1 MALYSAFAG
10 GVASFV
16 LPATLAWANPQGQQ
30 VMRGQATFQSNGN
43 TLTVTNTPGAAIN
56 WQSFSIKANET
67 THFQQANSSSSVLN
81 RVVNNNPSELLGNL
95 TSNGKVVLIN
105 PFGITVGRGA
115 AVDTAG
121 FTASTLNITDADWAN
136 GKLRFQG
143 NSLSGDVKVDGVI
156 RSANGDVMLFAP
168 NVTVG
173 SSALVKADNG
183 NVIIGAGQKV
193 EVTGRGL
200 EGIRF
205 EIQSAD
211 NKAVNLGKIEG
222 NAVGVFAGTLRH
234 SGVIKAQLATT
245 EGGKVVLRAIKD
257 VEVSGPNAVI
267 SADGAA
273 GKAGGQVQ
281 ISSATGDVL
290 IGTGAR
296 ITANGGASVNGAAG
310 GAGGSIGV
318 TAEQGKLVVEQGT
331 ALSANGSP
339 AGSIRLLAATD
350 TRVAGVL
357 TAVSPVRADSSTDIQ
372 PISLATGGKVE
383 VLGKTV
389 SLEAGA
395 QVDVS
400 GDGGGGVILVGGDY
414 QGRNPDVP
422 NAQSTNVAPG
432 VTLTADGRAQGDG
445 GKVIVW
451 ADNDTNFAGTISAQ
465 GGLLGGN
472 GGNAE
477 TSGKHVLFY
486 RGRTNLSAARGSAG
500 TLLLDPDS
508 IVIQSG
514 SQDGSDTDGT
524 ATTLNNG
531 TGLGTVNTGTGAFTI
546 YESEIENTAANI
558 LLVANNK
565 ISTSGS
571 FITAGGAITLLSNF
585 NLTMQVTNAT
595 NTGDGIDLTGSFNG
609 TSLKFVTQGTGTIN
623 LSTTGSSA
631 NGGIVL
637 SSLVTA
643 GGTVTVSSVG
653 TLTNLGGITVNGI
666 GTVSLT
672 SGFASSTAL
681 TAGSITTAGA
691 NLFMTANNGGT
702 VYISP
707 SISTSGGGITAI
719 GAEVLIQ
726 SGVSGNVDAGVGNIS
741 LTATG
746 ATGRVQVDFGK
757 TVTGSTVSFKAN
769 RVWIDATAGAVTGTS
784 QVMLA
789 PYDAPRSIVVGGD
802 DTSATGIFGV
812 TAGEIARITTPVL
825 QIGNAAFNTGN
836 IDVTQAVTLPGSLI
850 LATGGNISQGVLLP
864 ITAAG
869 LRLEGANV
877 FLQSQ
882 NLVTTFA
889 AKATNDLFYRS
900 SGSFTVGTVAGL
912 SGAAVTGGG
921 VTLLTNAGGSTITLA
936 SDVKSAG
943 GDIGFYTDHVRIA
956 GNVLVDSNTTTLGNA
971 GAVYLGADL
980 SADALGRKLTVDAS
994 AVQAGMNGG
1003 NVGVP
1008 TVTSFG
1014 GGYLNLLDIN
1024 TQSGTGGNKGTVT
1037 IAGNVTLAASGTGA
1051 ANQATLSIANALVN
1065 VNSNATINT
1074 NGSGATVASDG
1085 GLINLS
1091 TSTLGGGTNR
1101 NSLTLLAN
1109 AGTGASSA
1117 GSIKLGAAD
1126 VVGAGTRLGSLTASA
1141 LGTGGKIY
1149 LYGNLS
1155 TDALTTSGISGNIA
1169 LDSTSGVALQVSSVA
1184 LDTSLNN
1191 ASPQAGSVT
1200 INSTTGSGISAA
1212 GQGYQLTINTV
1223 PANASGSAVAGNVS
1237 LPGFDNAGGN
1247 YVNKLSVVATT
1258 TAGTNE
1264 GVVTLRGD
1272 VLLDRGAA
1280 LDGAEASLAIAAGYL
1295 ELAKPNGTTTLIDT
1309 LVQATGKGGAV
1320 SIDVSH
1326 INTTSGT
1333 GFKIDT
1339 SSVDNIRKG
1348 GDIQLVGTIS
1358 STGASTGVA
1367 PGSVWLDTGT
1377 SVGQIS
1383 GQIHLYDPI
1392 EVANNGAITIKGE
1405 TLIHGNEKLG
1415 NTSGTLNNNITIAGA
1430 LDSYVVNNALTLA
1443 AGPGGTVD
1451 TTGATVGARGYLGL
1465 GSAAIPSSVN
1475 VSGATL
1481 NLGTI
1486 KAGSVTLTGGTLDL
1500 SEVEAYGGNI
1510 TATGS
1515 SAILRNTLQTSSG
1528 SISVTTTG
1536 SLTVQ
1541 GGVLI
1546 RTNGFSGSNSDGGAA
1561 GNVTLKS
1568 SGGSITLGNNVSVL
1582 STGGTGDV
1590 ATVSGDTAYA
1600 GGAGGDL
1607 KLDANGVLN
1616 LGTGVTISSTGGDGG
1631 WGFFTSATGGKG
1643 GVGGAVSISAGSGA
1657 LSIDAASTIASHGGL
1672 GGDGAQGGNGA
1683 NGVLPGQAGVG
1694 GGNGGDGGKG
1704 GKAGDVTLSARTLTV
1719 SGAVL
1724 SQGGQGG
1731 VGALGG
1737 NGGDGATGTA
1747 SLPGGKGGS
1756 GGSAGLG
1763 GGGGD
1768 GGTVSISNTVAST
1781 LTLSGGRIASS
1792 AGTGGLGNDPGL
1804 AGSGGASGGAGAGA
1818 DGDPGYIGY
1827 KGFSGASGLVSIL
1840 SLDSLSLAGGAM
1852 VQGGSADLRA
1862 VNTLSIANSQIAVD
1876 AGAFI
1881 KSNNAGIYMSGTSD
1895 IASSSGS
1902 LSNAV
1907 QLQAPNGTI
1916 EVTKISAPTIKI
1928 KGASVTLL
1936 ANGSLASAYGG
1947 LISVE
1952 STGGS
1957 LTVQNNVT
1965 ISSVADGDG
1974 RGGDITLVSS
1984 AGLLTIASGVNIL
1997 SLGGDGY
2004 GADWSGDSNGLAGDG
2019 GNIALAGHSGVTLAA
2034 GGLNTNIRSEGGKG
2048 GDGMYAG
2055 THDGPDGGEGGAG
2068 GSISISSDNGNVFF
2082 IGNNVTLVSIGGNGG
2097 RGGDGSIGDAG
2108 LSGGGSGGK
2117 GYNGGAGGRGGDGG
2131 SISLSGRGI
2140 TFKGVIV
2147 SQGGSGGDAGAGGQ
2161 GGTGGTSASGTGGM
2175 GGDGGD
2181 AGAAARGGDGGN
2193 IEMSA
2198 SSGSISLSGI
2208 TQVNTIGGDGGVGAS
2223 GGQAGSG
2230 GYGGD
2235 GNGFD
2240 GTQGA
2245 DSLGDGASGTYG
2257 AISMT
2262 SSGGVS
2268 LVTST
2273 MRGRSVS
2280 ILASGGDVNIG
2291 TGVTIQADDS
2301 VDVTSTTGSI
2311 YMTGSSSIE
2320 LLVYN
2325 DGDLIDLHAANDV
2338 QLTYLNGHTMN
2349 VVGGSIYSDAA
2360 YVGDNLEG
2368 AHGFLGASTLL
2379 SDVGSALHPLQV
2391 NLGYSAGLEVRGKTN
2406 VWIYSPYNLSIGEVQ
2421 VNASSGSGTLSVASD
2436 GYLTVYS
2443 GTTGGMS
2450 TGNVGVHLSGGTGL
2464 EVSTGANVQASGTG
2478 NLDLDAYNTVHVE
2491 GDAMSAS
2498 GDINIT
2504 STFGKAYVYSPGT
2517 VSSASGTINISGHI
2531 VDIEGTVGSGSGRV
2545 NLTSTGY
2552 LGNRG
2557 IAIDGAVSSGWTG
2570 AGPAIVLVTD
2580 ELALA
2585 GSITAGVN
2593 ATVAILSYTP
2603 GSQIDL
2609 ISVTG
2614 TGADPSNLSLY
2625 VEDLA
2630 RINTGILQVGDIN
2643 RTASSIHIIDPTFGL
2658 AANALA
2664 LYANGA
2670 ITQDS
2675 ALSVNALLAQSN
2687 GNVQLADPAN
2697 AITLA
2702 AGTSAGSFSLRS
2714 NSSLTIGTVAGIS
2727 GVVAG
2732 AYSSVTLQASGD
2744 LTLNAIVDAGV
2755 GAGSGNR
2762 VSLLSGG
2769 TLNINAQVNGGLAGD
2784 TGVVIVADD
2793 LNFGGAGLVDAGG
2806 TSISLNP
2813 ATQGRAF
2820 IAGTGLGFTL
2830 TASELAKLQ
2839 NADTLYAGV
2848 STGGYNEFGSITVGT
2863 AWNAGGALVLH
2874 GTGAVSGGGAIG
2886 ATSLDVSGTSV
2897 DLSGNNSLTTG
2908 LVQGIASTGNF
2919 NLKVVTAN
2927 GIKLNDNGIY
2937 GDTGVTLTATT
2948 GSITNGG
2955 TSTSQSIANGSGDIV
2970 LNASTGVG
2978 TSAADGRMRLDSKGQ
2993 VFVNAG
2999 TGDVW
3004 LQFANDQSLGTIAS
3018 SAGQHTIDILSTAG
3032 NLYVQGNSTGDD
3044 AWNIQTVGQ
3053 ISLDP
3058 GSISGATATLASSSG
3073 SVIGPTI
3080 ATAAAMSVTGHLELS
3095 GRGIGQGSQPL
3106 WFAADTVTATQTSP
3120 AVAIQMYS
3128 VNAIS
3133 TSKVQYVPASYSTD
3147 TWLGSAGIISVD
3159 TDLTNLVGTEGIA
3172 NLTSSA
3178 GIRFNKAGGNTVERS
3193 INLTGPAQSSTSVTF
3208 NQSVYSGDW
3217 TVSGGTT
3224 RFNGNT
3230 TALTGV
3236 VNITGGTLEAGADVQ
3251 VETLSNQSG
3260 GTVRL
3265 SGGNLSVNT
3274 SMTSQAGLLDLG
3286 SAGTLSVQAGDLT
3299 NTGTITGSGAITL
3312 VGGGTGGTLINDGT
3326 IAPGGAGAIGTI
3338 SIGYGNLTQG
3348 PTGRILMD
3356 FQGTAG
3362 GTYDHIDVQGLYTS
3376 GGTVSISEGAMPVL
3390 MPGDQ
3395 ASAIYYGSV
3404 NSGTQDAI
3412 ESLASGII
3420 FQGGY
3425 TAGPGGNLMIK
3436 VQSITNSWTKDTNAT
3451 EQWETAANWSRGH
3464 APVAGEDAYVSVA
3477 NNPTITVSLNNNYLK
3492 SLDLHEHLVIGFG
3505 GYIDVS
3511 GGSLAAASGTVVDIT
3526 SGALGG
3532 SGDYHFNSG
3541 STLNWAGGLMGGSGT
3556 AYINAG
3562 AKLNLLTSSGQ
3573 FLMRPLVNTGSID
3586 VNSNLDMSGGSLTN
3600 QNTGSVV
3607 VHGNGQMFN
3616 GTGTLYNAAGGTIG
3630 IASGSSTYAQITA
3643 PLDNGG
3649 EINVTGADLVL
3660 PAGQSSGQINI
3671 DPGRTL
3677 KLAGSFASPGF
3688 IANYGGTLRLEP
3700 FISTLSVGGT
3710 YFEVVPSTLSIG
3722 GNGSVFINTNVSTA
3736 QLFQDGADVYG
3747 TGNINAVLLNAS
3759 NVGSIGGG
3767 GTLTTSGQATSSAA
3781 FFMNR
3786 KWNIQGG
3793 LNLTGGYLNIGTG
3806 ATVTNQVGSLLDV
3819 STSYLGV
3826 LSTIQGAGTL
3836 NNSGQLRNSFKSAT
3850 TTELLYIDVANL
3862 NNYGSISFGA
3872 DGVNPVRNLGIGSTF
3887 NSYSASLTIPSG
3899 KKVSFGG
3906 AAGFDSGSALNGAGT
3921 LAISGGTTNFAG
3933 SYNNTGVLEVGGT
3946 MNFNTGSGVTLP
3958 TLVLTGNL
3966 GGNDAVTV
3974 TTAATLGGNI
3984 MSGTGVFKIASGATA
3999 TMASGL
4005 GVDTRT
4011 LRNEGTLTLTGGTLM
4026 LAGQATLSN
4035 AGVLN
4040 LGGNSDVQDFFD
4052 AFAAT
4057 VSNESGGI
4065 YNFSSSTGIAIEPQF
4080 ANKAGAQL
4088 NVLSGQMVFDAGI
4101 TQSGTVTVA
4110 SGATLATGPGVTLN
4124 NLAGGLIS
4132 GAGTLDVSGGGL
4144 YNYGT
4149 VAPGTAGALGT
4160 LNVKGGYFQQS
4171 GGTLYIRAGSA
4182 TTSDKLNI
4190 TGGATLDGTLTV
4202 GTFGGYTI
4210 GAGDSYTALSS
4221 SIGYSGTFTVINS
4234 PAGVTLQPGYN
4245 GFNVTLTNNGAINNW
4260 IGTDGDWSNPANW
4273 SRGHV
4278 PLTGEAVTINPAG
4291 IHTITLTTAAA
4302 SNLYSLDFS
4311 SVGNDDIFLFNAGG
4325 TLALPTLATLGG
4337 TMSIAGGVLSNANV
4351 GQSINKLVLSSGTLS
4366 NSGSLYVPAMSLSGG
4381 QVSGSGTLYASGGF
4395 SWTNGLFSGVGL
4407 ETSGATTLASGT
4419 HGLSNAAW
4427 INYGTVTHSG
4437 GNFSL
4442 TNATVANNG
4451 VFTDTGTGGSLFSVV
4466 SGTNIFHNNGGT
4478 FNFSEA
4484 GSRDSGLLSA
4494 FNNDGTINVAG
4505 GATANIQTGG
4515 TDIGYWDVAA
4525 GGTLQFAS
4533 GSRFLASGAETVK
4546 GAGKLNV
4553 SGGVVSLPSPLF
4565 GIASTGTVG
4574 MTGGTLDLSSGSAI
4588 SFANAVSLSGGSSLR
4603 ANNGATFAAL
4613 SLATGATLSG
4623 GGNKLVTGTLS
4634 VDNSTLTG
4642 GTLTTQGNSTLS
4654 GTLDTLSSM
4663 SWLNQGSLTVSSGEV
4678 ALAGASLTNA
4688 SSATLRVQGA
4698 AGTGFSS
4705 ASSGSIVNNGAMLWT
4720 LSSGSR
4726 AIASPVSFSNSA
4738 TGTLSLQGGTMDV
4751 ASGGF
4756 TQAGTLDLAGGT
4768 TFKRSGAGFANTGRI
4783 QGTGTVLAGGNLDN
4797 NGGIIML
4804 NGALNLGTATLLN
4817 SGGSIRPGDNAI
4829 GTLTVTGN
4837 VNYAGGT
4844 VNVDLASTSSYDR
4857 IVTSLNN
4864 TTGGSINVTEL
4875 TPFIAGGDSFNII
4888 TFGGA
4893 SGGTGYTV
4901 NQTVTDV
4908 TLGLGGGAG
4917 FTSITASAV
4926 TNRWKDNISGD
4937 WATALNW
4944 SRGHA
4949 PNSLESVVIS
4959 PLGTQTITL
4968 SAGSQA
4974 AKSLTLT
4981 GDDTLLITGGSLGL
4995 ATLSTIGAGTS
5006 LLLQGGSID
5015 GAGAL
5020 NIGGILGW
5028 SGGTFGTGGGTLST
5042 TSQVTLAASGP
5053 LALNRNWT
5061 NTGTIAFNGGDL
5073 QLGGNLVNQSG
5084 GIFNVNFTNGAT
5096 DGFSGNGTLTN
5107 QSGATF
5113 NVTAVATASDVTML
5127 SYFVNNGAVNI
5138 HNSLLD
5144 LHRGATQTGSFSID
5158 AGKALRV
5165 RDTDTHVFGST
5176 SSISGAGYFEI
5187 FNTPTV
5193 TVQGTLGVPDVR
5205 VSGGTLNLSG
5215 AGPYA
5220 LTLLSV
5226 NGGTLAGSANV
5237 STSGAFGWNNGT
5249 IGGSGTLSANGA
5261 VTIDNTVTLSGK
5273 TLRNASTMSIGTGG
5287 TLLLSGGAVL
5297 NNLGT
5302 GTLNVANTAAAGISF
5317 TSGDGSIT
5325 NAGVLNLLDSTIATG
5340 GGNLSNS
5347 GQINASGLVN
5357 LGAGTLSSSGT
5368 LSPGGTGSV
5377 GTLAITGNLDISG
5390 GTVKAELASSA
5401 SYDRI
5406 TVTGNFVKSGTI
5418 AVSENTPFI
5427 GAGDAFNLVTYGGT
5441 GSGSATLSASIPDV
5455 TLAFGVPAGILQVQA
5470 TAVTNRWKDNLSGDW
5485 ATALNWSRGHA
5496 PNALEDVIVNPL
5508 GIQLITV
5515 STGSQAAKTLS
5526 VSGDDTLAVNGG
5538 TLNLSL
5544 ASTIG
5549 SGAGFSVSSGSVIAA
5564 GSLGVAGAFNWS
5576 GGTVGGTGQLVTTG
5590 AAALSGSADKILDNK
5605 AWNVSAGTVN
5615 YTGGS
5620 VYLQGASASLNVGTG
5635 ATFNVLT
5642 SDAIGSDMRGLG
5654 TFNTASGSTLNLNA
5668 PTGSNSLYTR
5678 QVNLSGTT
5686 NLLNGDWD
5694 FDRDTGGTTINL
5706 NGALNMAN
5714 GTRIRGYSTLGGPV
5728 VTLNVNAGA
5737 AINVSSGTATLDVNN
5752 WDLFFNTPMT
5762 LPAALNV
5769 SHSGNTVTAG
5779 SALAVGGAYTLS
5791 GGTLTGAGS
5800 VALNGSFNWGGGT
5813 VTGAGTLSTAATS
5826 TLGNTVSLDGKAWN
5840 NTGSISIGS
5849 GTTLVLKSGAQ
5860 LNNLAAGTLSVAN
5873 TGGQG
5878 IGNGAGGGTV
5888 SNAGLLDLNN
5898 STIAT
5903 GGGSVYN
5910 TGLLKGSG
5918 TLDLAGSG
5926 TFTNTGTVAPGG
5938 TGTIGLIA
5946 ITGHASLAA
5955 GVLQAELDSTSSYD
5969 QLTVSGNLV
5978 QGGTIAVSERAT
5990 PFVGAGDTFNVVGY
6004 GGTLTGSAS
6013 TVTSSIGGVALSLNS
6028 GLGFLQLEAMTV
6040 TNSWKD
6046 NVSGDWSIGTNWT
6059 RGHAPNSQEDAVIA
6073 PAGFQTIT
6081 LSAGAQSPRSLQL
6094 TDNDVL
6100 TISGGT
6106 LSISNASTVVSA
6118 ASLLM
6123 SGGMLAGAGN
6133 LDIAGTFVFSG
6144 GTLGGTGTMS
6154 TSGASTI
6161 ATGVNPRTIA
6171 RDWSNY
6177 GTLTWDSGSVSLN
6190 SHLFNKAGAM
6200 VNINIY
6206 DGNDDLG
6213 GFGTLA
6219 NAGGATVRVS
6229 SSAFDTTILATLVND
6244 GDVFI
6249 DAGKLDLHRGATH
6262 LGTFTIASGAEL
6274 RTRDNETHTF
6284 APGSAI
6290 TGAGTYRQTID
6301 APTVYVQG
6309 DFTPANVVLGT
6320 GTLAFSAGGT
6330 QSVSTLA
6337 VNGGTLS
6344 LGGTLSAGSVSIT
6357 TAGASLVT
6365 VNGSGLLDATQLSI
6379 DASGASSGYLTVGSG
6394 AAITT
6399 VNGVVYGKVGRTSGS
6414 DIVLDGRLSEDNGT
6428 AFTDYLTLNDA
6439 TIGGSGTLGVV
6450 AGSLNM
6456 GGTTKIGAVLE
6467 ESSSGQIDFGANG
6480 AFTVSGAGSRLN
6492 GNVRVLSGAVA
6503 DFTGANLSQSS
6514 TGGLYSSGTVNI
6526 SNGAAFNGIVS
6537 IDGGNFNVSG
6547 PAVTVSGASA
6557 SVFIGETSTLNV
6569 NGGTLSFGG
6578 GSDLWNSGLLHVAA
6592 GASAELSTTGYNTPN
6607 VTQAGTISIDAGGTF
6622 ALLAGGNYS
6631 SVAGATPAV
6640 TGAGKLLVSG
6650 GTLTAGSAVDV
6661 GSLSITSGSVSVTGA
6676 DLKAGGFNQTGG
6688 SVTGN
6693 GNFTVTS
6700 SFNQSAGTL
6709 GTGFNNISI
6718 TQQTGNLAVGSLQ
6731 AVNTVTL
6738 SAAGGSITDTNGA
6751 ATNVTG
6757 SSVKLLALSGIDL
6770 DLNTA
6775 VVDATLTS
6783 AGSLDISN
6791 TGALQIAALS
6801 SQGSASITTA
6811 GTLTQSGAINV
6822 IGATTL
6828 STGGAGVTLTHL
6840 ANDFGGT
6847 VSLVG
6852 AGATSLKDSGTL
6864 AITGGASSLSL
6875 DGGAVQVGTLTV
6887 SGPLT
6892 IVATGQIGQS
6902 GGISVTGLTNLSA
6915 ASIVLPTA
6923 STYGGGIT
6931 FSSTGDVT
6939 LNSGGAMVLGGT
6951 GNTAGGNVSLTALG
6965 PVSQTAALTV
6975 NGTAVVSAAGQP
6987 VNFGTQL
6994 NDFASVSF
7002 TAASVQVR
7010 DINSLAIGG
7019 NVAGN
7024 VAVQAASGAS
7034 GGNFSFG
7041 SVDVTLSGLGAVLFS
7056 GVDVAGAANFATSG
7070 TLGSYSGIS
7079 YSNNSSTGTLGSP
7092 IVATGLVDL
7101 AFKNAGIALP
7111 QIQAA
7116 TLFASGGG
7124 AITQTGPINAGVTH
7138 ISGQSALLNIPS
7150 NHLGALTLNTGNAS
7164 IVDAGALNLSGLASG
7179 TLQVQAGA
7187 ITQSPADALITGSA
7201 TISGAGGIALIGA
7214 NELGALSASSS
7225 GAITLND
7232 VGATLAL
7239 GNVTT
7244 PASLAVQSGGAV
7256 MQMAGTTL
7264 SSASLDMIALSIG
7277 SPSQALEFIAP
7288 VAQLFSAQGDLN
7300 AHSAQAFNLVGL
7312 GAAGK
7317 ASVASDGAL
7326 TVSGTAEATGK
7337 LSLKGAGL
7345 VVKGDVSGSGVTLDG
7360 GTGTL
7365 DIGGGAAA
7373 ASVTGAQS
7381 VALLGHDIT
7390 LLGGTGQGAKGEVV
7404 SEGSVTVNAA
7414 GNFVIRG
7421 GAGSGALAQ
7430 VSAFG
7435 PLSITVGG
7443 VVSVEGGKGTGA
7455 YAKLDPAA
7463 QSALT
7468 VNAQSVSLLGG
7479 SGAGA
7484 YAAIVS
7490 EGDVIVTAPGG
7501 ITMATHPQA
7510 APDADAVVISYFGR
7524 VTLPNCNGCVKL
7536 TTPPLGNGVTDVG
7549 VLGGEG
7555 YVAFLGS
7562 GVVGTNEILQFQ
7574 AVFDV
7579 LVDKPKK
7586 PKEKEDIVIETV
7598 CRTGS

>member
-1 MALYSAFAG
+1 MPGTKSSHTATVKSRAASATILPSYPRLKGTTVRYQRVAPRVLSMALYSAFAG

-16 LPATLAWANPQGQQ
+16 LPATPGWANPQGQQ
-30 VMRGQATFQSNGN
+30 VVRGQATFQSSGN
-43 TLTVTNTPGAAIN
+43 TLTVTNTPGAAVN

-67 THFQQANSSSSVLN
+67 THFQQANSSSTVLN

-173 SSALVKADNG
+173 SNALVKADNG

-211 NKAVNLGKIEG
+211 NKAINLGTIEG

-234 SGVIKAQLATT
+234 SGVIKAQLASM

-257 VEVSGPNAVI
+257 VEVSGPNMVI
-267 SADGAA
+267 TADGAA
-273 GKAGGQVQ
+273 GKAGGQVS

-296 ITANGGASVNGAAG
+296 ITANGGAGVNLASV
-310 GAGGSIGV
+310 GAGGTIAM
-318 TAEQGKLVVEQGT
+318 TAEQGKLVVEQGA

-357 TAVSPVRADSSTDIQ
+357 NAASPVRADSSTDIQ

-389 SLEAGA
+389 SLETGA

-400 GDGGGGVILVGGDY
+400 GDGGGGVILVGGDF
-414 QGRNPDVP
+414 QGSNPDVP

-432 VTLTADGRAQGDG
+432 VTLNADGRAQGNG

-451 ADNDTNFAGTISAQ
+451 ADNDTNFSGTISAK

-472 GGNAE
+472 GGTAE

-508 IVIQSG
+508 ITIQSG
-514 SQDGSDTDGT
+514 SQDGTDLDTF
-524 ATTLNNG
+524 ANTLNNG
-531 TGLGTVNTGTGAFTI
+531 TGAGTVNTGPGAFTI

-609 TSLKFVTQGTGTIN
+609 SSLRFVTQGTGSIN

-631 NGGIVL
+631 NGGITL
-637 SSLVTA
+637 SSLVTS
-643 GGTVTVSSVG
+643 GGTVTVSSAG
-653 TLTNLGGITVNGI
+653 TLTNVGGITVGGI
-666 GTVSLT
+666 GAVSLT

-681 TAGSITTAGA
+681 TAGSITTLGG

-702 VYISP
+702 VLIRP
-707 SISTSGGGITAI
+707 SISTSGGGVTAI
-719 GAEVLIQ
+719 GAEVLVL
-726 SGVSGNVDAGVGNIS
+726 SGASSGNVNTGVGNIS

-746 ATGRVQVDFGK
+746 TTGRVQVDYGMGL
-757 TVTGSTVSFKAN
+757 TGSAVSIKAN
-769 RVWIDATAGAVTGTS
+769 RVWIDTSAASVTGTS
-784 QVMLA
+784 QVILA
-789 PYDAPRSIVVGGD
+789 PYDAPRSIEIGGD
-802 DTSATGIFGV
+802 DTSATGIFGI
-812 TAGEIARITTPVL
+812 TAGEIARITTPIL
-825 QIGNAAFNTGN
+825 QVGNAAFDTGN
-836 IDVTQAVTLPGSLI
+836 ITISQAVTLPGALV
-850 LATGGNISQGVLLP
+850 LATGGDISQGVLLP
-864 ITAAG
+864 ITASG

-882 NLVTTFA
+882 NLVTTLA
-889 AKATNDLFYRS
+889 AKATGDLFYRS

-921 VTLLTNAGGSTITLA
+921 VTLQTNVGGSTITLS

-943 GDIGFYTDHVRIA
+943 GDIGFYTDHLRIA

-971 GAVYLGADL
+971 GAIYLGADL
-980 SADALGRKLTVDAS
+980 SADALGRKLTIDAS
-994 AVQAGMNGG
+994 AVQASMNGG
-1003 NVGVP
+1003 NVDLP
-1008 TVTSFG
+1008 TVTNFG
-1014 GGYLNLLDIN
+1014 GAYLSLLDIN
-1024 TQSGTGGNKGTVT
+1024 AQSGTGGNKGTIT
-1037 IAGNVTLAASGTGA
+1037 IAGNVTLAASGTGS

-1091 TSTLGGGTNR
+1091 TSTLGGGANR
-1101 NSLTLLAN
+1101 RSLTLLAN

-1117 GSIKLGAAD
+1117 GSIKLGTAD
-1126 VVGAGTRLGSLTASA
+1126 VVGAGTRLGSLTANA
-1141 LGTGGKIY
+1141 LGTAGKIY

-1169 LDSTSGVALQVSSVA
+1169 LDSTAGVVLQVSSIA
-1184 LDTSLNN
+1184 MDTSLNN
-1191 ASPQAGSVT
+1191 ASPQAGGVI
-1200 INSTTGSGISAA
+1200 INSTTGAGISAA
-1212 GQGYQLTINTV
+1212 GQGYQLTINTM

-1237 LPGFDNAGGN
+1237 LPGFDNAAGAYIN
-1247 YVNKLSVVATT
+1247 TLSVVATT

-1280 LDGAEASLAIAAGYL
+1280 LDGAEASLVISAGYL

-1309 LVQATGKGGAV
+1309 LVQTTGKGGAV
-1320 SIDVSH
+1320 NIDVAR

-1348 GDIQLVGTIS
+1348 GDIQLAGTIS
-1358 STGASTGVA
+1358 SAGASTGVA

-1383 GQIHLYDPI
+1383 GQIHLYDPM
-1392 EVANNGAITIKGE
+1392 EVANNGAITVKGE
-1405 TLIHGNEKLG
+1405 TLIHGNYRLG
-1415 NTSGTLNNNITIAGA
+1415 NTSGTINNSITIAGSM
-1430 LDSYVVNNALTLA
+1430 DSFSASNPLTLS

-1451 TTGATVGARGYLGL
+1451 TTGATIGRGYLGFP
-1465 GSAAIPSSVN
+1465 SAAIPSTVN
-1475 VSGATL
+1475 ITGAAL
-1481 NLGTI
+1481 NLGVI
-1486 KAGSVTLTGGTLDL
+1486 KGGSVTLTGGTLDL
-1500 SEVEAYGGNI
+1500 DEIEAYGGSI
-1510 TATGS
+1510 MATGS
-1515 SAILRNTLQTSSG
+1515 SALLRNTLQTSG
-1528 SISVTTTG
+1528 GGISVTTTG

-1541 GGVLI
+1541 NGVLI
-1546 RTNGFSGSNSDGGAA
+1546 RSNGASGSNSDGGAA
-1561 GNVTLKS
+1561 GNITLKS

-1582 STGGTGDV
+1582 STGGAGDG
-1590 ATVSGDTAYA
+1590 TLVSGDTAYA

-1607 KLDANGVLN
+1607 KLDANGALN
-1616 LGTGVTISSTGGDGG
+1616 LGTGITFSSTGGYGG
-1631 WGFFTSATGGKG
+1631 WGLSTTGTGARGGTG
-1643 GVGGAVSISAGSGA
+1643 GVGGSVSISAGVGA
-1657 LSIDAASTIASHGGL
+1657 LSIDAASTIASFGGL
-1672 GGDGAQGGNGA
+1672 GGNGATGGVGADGA
-1683 NGVLPGQAGVG
+1683 LPGQAG

-1704 GKAGDVTLSARTLTV
+1704 GMAGDVTLSARTLTV
-1719 SGAVL
+1719 SGALL

-1731 VGALGG
+1731 DGALGG
-1737 NGGDGATGTA
+1737 NGGSGAAGTA

-1756 GGSAGLG
+1756 AGIGGRG
-1763 GGGGD
+1763 GNGGD
-1768 GGTVSISNTVAST
+1768 AGTVSISNTVAST
-1781 LTLSGGRIASS
+1781 LTLSGGTIASF
-1792 AGTGGLGNDPGL
+1792 AGTGGAGNDPGL
-1804 AGSGGASGGAGAGA
+1804 PGNGGASGGAGAGA
-1818 DGDPGYIGY
+1818 DGDAGYQNSQGY
-1827 KGFSGASGLVSIL
+1827 SGSSSLVSIL
-1840 SLDSLSLAGGAM
+1840 SLDSLSLAGGAL
-1852 VQGGSADLRA
+1852 VQGGSADIRS
-1862 VNTLSIANSQIAVD
+1862 VYTLSIADSQITVE
-1876 AGAFI
+1876 AGALI
-1881 KSNNAGIYMSGTSD
+1881 KSNNAGITMSGMST
-1895 IASSSGS
+1895 ITSSSGTPS
-1902 LSNAV
+1902 DSV
-1907 QLQAPNGTI
+1907 DLQAPNGAI
-1916 EVTKISAPTIKI
+1916 EITNISAPRIKVE
-1928 KGASVTLL
+1928 GVSVTLL
-1936 ANGSLASAYGG
+1936 ANGGLSSAYGG
-1947 LISVE
+1947 SISVE

-1965 ISSVADGDG
+1965 VSSVADADG
-1974 RGGDITLVSS
+1974 RGGDITLDSS
-1984 AGLLTIASGVNIL
+1984 NGQLTIGQGVNIY
-1997 SLGGDGY
+1997 SVGGDGF
-2004 GADWSGDSNGLAGDG
+2004 GADFSHDSNGQAGDG
-2019 GNIALAGHSGVTLAA
+2019 GDIVLAGRSGVTLA
-2034 GGLNTNIRSEGGKG
+2034 GGANTNIYSRGGMG
-2048 GDGMYAG
+2048 GDGLYSAP
-2055 THDGPDGGEGGAG
+2055 HDGPDGGDGGAG
-2068 GSISISSDNGNVFF
+2068 GSISISSSNGSMLF
-2082 IGNNVTLVSIGGNGG
+2082 IGNNVTLSSLGGNGG
-2097 RGGDGSIGDAG
+2097 VGSAGGPGAAG
-2108 LSGGGSGGK
+2108 LVG
-2117 GYNGGAGGRGGDGG
+2117 GGAGGKGLNGGNGGLGGDGG
-2131 SISLSGRGI
+2131 TISLSAQALSY
-2140 TFKGVIV
+2140 KGVIIT
-2147 SQGGSGGDAGAGGQ
+2147 QGGSGGDAGAGGQ
-2161 GGTGGTSASGTGGM
+2161 GGAGGASAGTGGA
-2175 GGDGGD
+2175 GGNGGD
-2181 AGAAARGGDGGN
+2181 AGQPGQGGN
-2193 IEMSA
+2193 GGSIEMNA
-2198 SSGSISLSGI
+2198 SIGSITLTNG
-2208 TQVNTIGGDGGVGAS
+2208 QVNSLGGDGGVGAV
-2223 GGQAGSG
+2223 GGVAGLGGTGGVTNGVNGSPGAASYLLNGPDGSG
-2230 GYGGD
+2230 R
-2235 GNGFD
+2235 
-2240 GTQGA
+2240 
-2245 DSLGDGASGTYG
+2245 SV
-2257 AISMT
+2257 SMT
-2262 SSGGVS
+2262 SAGGTG
-2268 LVTST
+2268 LST
-2273 MRGRSVS
+2273 LSMRGGSVS
-2280 ILASGGDVNIG
+2280 ILALSSDVNLGDG
-2291 TGVTIQADDS
+2291 TSIQADDS
-2301 VDVTSTTGSI
+2301 VDVTSATGSI
-2311 YMTGSSSIE
+2311 YMTGSAAIE
-2320 LLVYN
+2320 LLTYN
-2325 DGDLIDLHAANDV
+2325 PGDLIDLHAANDV

-2349 VVGGSIYSDAA
+2349 VVGGSIYSDTLYSGKNLKGAFA
-2360 YVGDNLEG
+2360 Y
-2368 AHGFLGASTLL
+2368 LGASTLYA
-2379 SDVGSALHPLQV
+2379 DVGSMTKPV
-2391 NLGYSAGLEVRGKTN
+2391 VVDLGYHQGLWVEGNRNIWVS
-2406 VWIYSPYNLSIGEVQ
+2406 SPSNFYLGSVQ
-2421 VNASSGSGTLSVASD
+2421 VHASTGSGTISAGTSQYLSV
-2436 GYLTVYS
+2436 YT
-2443 GTTGGMS
+2443 GTTGGV
-2450 TGNVGVHLSGGTGL
+2450 GGANVGVHLSGGNGL
-2464 EVSTGANVQASGTG
+2464 EVLTGATVTASGTG

-2491 GDAMSAS
+2491 GGAMSAS
-2498 GDINIT
+2498 GDINIS
-2504 STFGKAYVYSPGT
+2504 STVGLAYVYSPGSVT
-2517 VSSASGTINISGHI
+2517 SSSGNINITGSK
-2531 VDIEGTVGSGSGRV
+2531 VEIEGSVSTATGAV
-2545 NLTSTGY
+2545 NVTSTGA
-2552 LGNRG
+2552 GG
-2557 IAIDGAVSSGWTG
+2557 IDISGLVHSG
-2570 AGPAIVLVTD
+2570 RASAGPAVVLVTD
-2580 ELALA
+2580 TLDLS
-2585 GSITAGVN
+2585 GSVTTGGGSAS
-2593 ATVAILSYTP
+2593 VAILP
-2603 GSQIDL
+2603 FGLARDID
-2609 ISVTG
+2609 IIRATTAPDSEH
-2614 TGADPSNLSLY
+2614 LSLV

-2630 RINTGILQVGDIN
+2630 NISAAFIQIGDISQTSGN
-2643 RTASSIHIIDPTFGL
+2643 ITFLDPTSGIGP
-2658 AANALA
+2658 ALA
-2664 LYANGA
+2664 LYAGGSISQLGTVNLNGLMA
-2670 ITQDS
+2670 K
-2675 ALSVNALLAQSN
+2675 AA
-2687 GNVQLADPAN
+2687 GNVTLADPAN
-2697 AITLA
+2697 TFGTIAGYGGVGFTLASAGSLTVASVAGVSGIGSGSGNGISLTSAGGMSISGDVIAGGGSDNSAVALNA
-2702 AGTSAGSFSLRS
+2702 AGT
-2714 NSSLTIGTVAGIS
+2714 ID
-2727 GVVAG
+2727 
-2732 AYSSVTLQASGD
+2732 VT
-2744 LTLNAIVDAGV
+2744 NALVQGKV
-2755 GAGSGNR
+2755 TGGLG
-2762 VSLLSGG
+2762 VSL
-2769 TLNINAQVNGGLAGD
+2769 
-2784 TGVVIVADD
+2784 VADD
-2793 LNFGGAGLVDAGG
+2793 LNLNG
-2806 TSISLNP
+2806 TATVSADGSGVAINP
-2813 ATQGRAF
+2813 FTAGRAF
-2820 IAGTGLGFTL
+2820 VAGTGAGFSLTSTELG
-2830 TASELAKLQ
+2830 KIQ
-2839 NADTLYAGV
+2839 NLDTLSVGSGDFGYA
-2848 STGGYNEFGSITVGT
+2848 FGSITVGT
-2863 AWNAGGALVLH
+2863 AWNAGGALVLN
-2874 GTGAVSGGGAIG
+2874 GAGQVSGTGAIG
-2886 ATSLDVSGTSV
+2886 ATSLDVRGSSV
-2897 DLSGNNSLTTG
+2897 DLSGNNSLSSG
-2908 LVQGIASTGNF
+2908 LVQGNASGGIF

-2927 GIKLNDNGIY
+2927 GIVVNDDGIY
-2937 GDTGVTLTATT
+2937 GSGGVTLTATT
-2948 GSITNGG
+2948 GAITNAA
-2955 TSTSQSIANGSGDIV
+2955 TSTTQSIASGNIV
-2970 LNASTGVG
+2970 LNAATGVG
-2978 TSAADGRMRLDSKGQ
+2978 TSAANGRMRLDSNGQ
-2993 VFVNAG
+2993 VSVNAG
-2999 TGDVW
+2999 TGAVW
-3004 LQFANDQSLGTIAS
+3004 LQFANDQYLGTIAS
-3018 SAGQHTIDILSTAG
+3018 AAGQNTIDILSTAG
-3032 NLYVQGNSTGDD
+3032 NFYVQGTNTGDD

-3053 ISLDP
+3053 ITLDP

-3073 SVIGPTI
+3073 AVVGPTL
-3080 ATAAAMSVTGHLELS
+3080 ATAAALSVTGHLELS
-3095 GRGIGQGSQPL
+3095 GRDIGAGSAPL
-3106 WFAADTVTATQTSP
+3106 WFAADNVTATQTST
-3120 AVAIQMYS
+3120 VGNIQMHS

-3133 TSKVQYVPASYSTD
+3133 TSKVQYVTATYSTN
-3147 TWLGSAGIISVD
+3147 TTLESAGIISVD
-3159 TDLTNLVGTEGIA
+3159 TDLTNLVGAEGLA

-3178 GIRFNKAGGNTVERS
+3178 GIRFNKAGGNTVLRAV
-3193 INLTGPAQSSTSVTF
+3193 NLTGPVQSSTSVTF
-3208 NQSVYSGDW
+3208 HESVYSGDW

-3224 RFNGNT
+3224 SFGGFT
-3230 TALTGV
+3230 TALSGV
-3236 VNITGGTLEAGADVQ
+3236 VNITGGTLEAAADVQ
-3251 VETLSNQSG
+3251 VDTLSNQSG
-3260 GTVRL
+3260 GTLRL

-3274 SMTSQAGLLDLG
+3274 SVSSQAGLLDLG
-3286 SAGTLSVQAGDLT
+3286 TSGTLSVIQGNLT
-3299 NTGTITGSGAITL
+3299 NTGTITGSGGITL
-3312 VGGGTGGTLINDGT
+3312 MGGGSGGTLVNDGT
-3326 IAPGGAGAIGTI
+3326 IAPGGDGAIGTI
-3338 SIGYGNLTQG
+3338 SIGFGNLTQD
-3348 PTGRILMD
+3348 PAGRILMD
-3356 FQGTAG
+3356 FQGMTSG
-3362 GTYDHIDVQGLYTS
+3362 SYDHIDVQGLYTS

-3395 ASAIYYGSV
+3395 ASAISYGSV
-3404 NSGTQDAI
+3404 NAASQDAI

-3436 VQSITNSWTKDTNAT
+3436 VQSITNSWTKDSNAT
-3451 EQWETAANWSRGH
+3451 EQWEAAANWSRGH
-3464 APVAGEDAYVSVA
+3464 APLAGEDAYLSVA
-3477 NNPTITVSLNNNYLK
+3477 NNPTITVSLNNNYVR
-3492 SLDLHEHLVIGFG
+3492 SVDLHEHLVIGPG

-3532 SGDYHFNSG
+3532 SGDFQFYSG
-3541 STLNWAGGLMGGSGT
+3541 STLNWSGGLMSGSGT
-3556 AYINAG
+3556 AYVNAG
-3562 AKLNLLTSSGQ
+3562 AKLNLLTGSG
-3573 FLMRPLVNTGSID
+3573 PLLQRAMANTGSID
-3586 VNSNLDMSGGSLTN
+3586 VNASLDLTGGSLTN
-3600 QNTGSVV
+3600 QNTGSLV
-3607 VHGNGQMFN
+3607 VHGNGQMFY
-3616 GTGTLYNAAGGTIG
+3616 GSGTLYNAAGGTIG
-3630 IASGSSTYAQITA
+3630 IAAGLSTYAQITA
-3643 PLDNGG
+3643 PLDNAG

-3660 PAGQSSGQINI
+3660 PAGMSSGQINI
-3671 DPGRTL
+3671 DPSRTL

-3700 FISTLSVGGT
+3700 SISTLSVGGT
-3710 YFEVVPSTLSIG
+3710 YFEVVPSSLSIG
-3722 GNGSVFINTNVSTA
+3722 GNGSVVINTNVSTA
-3736 QLFQDGADVYG
+3736 QLLQDGADVFG

-3759 NVGSIGGG
+3759 NVGSMGGT
-3767 GTLTTSGQATSSAA
+3767 GTLTTSGLASSSAA

-3793 LNLTGGYLNIGTG
+3793 LNLTAGYLNVGTG

-3826 LSTIQGAGTL
+3826 SSTIYGAGTL
-3836 NNSGQLRNSFKSAT
+3836 NNAGQLRNSFKSAMA
-3850 TTELLYIDVANL
+3850 TELLYIDVANL
-3862 NNYGSISFGA
+3862 NNSGSITFGA
-3872 DGVNPVRNLGIGSTF
+3872 DGANPVRNLGIGSTF
-3887 NSYSASLTIPSG
+3887 NSYSASVAIPAG

-3906 AAGFDSGSALNGAGT
+3906 AAAFDSGSVVNGAGT
-3921 LAISGGTTNFAG
+3921 LAISGGTTSFTG

-3946 MNFNTGSGVTLP
+3946 MNFNTGSGVTIP
-3958 TLVLTGNL
+3958 TLVLTGIL

-3984 MSGTGVFKIASGATA
+3984 TTGAGVFKIAGGATA

-4005 GVDTRT
+4005 AVDTRT
-4011 LRNEGTLTLTGGTLM
+4011 LRNDGTLTLTGGTLM
-4026 LAGQATLSN
+4026 LVGQATLSN

-4040 LGGNSDVQDFFD
+4040 HGGNSDVQDFSD
-4052 AFAAT
+4052 TFAGT
-4057 VSNESGGI
+4057 VSNEPGSV
-4065 YNFSSSTGIAIEPQF
+4065 YNFSSTTGIGIEPQF
-4080 ANKAGAQL
+4080 VNKVGAQV
-4088 NVLSGQMVFDAGI
+4088 NVLSGQMVFEAGI
-4101 TQSGTVTVA
+4101 TQSGTVNVA
-4110 SGATLATGPGVTLN
+4110 GGATLATGPGVTLN
-4124 NLAGGLIS
+4124 NLAGGLITGS
-4132 GAGTLDVSGGGL
+4132 GTIDVSGGGL

-4160 LNVKGGYFQQS
+4160 LNLKGGYFQQS
-4171 GGTLYIRAGSA
+4171 GGTLLIRAGSA

-4202 GTFGGYTI
+4202 GTFGGYTVGV
-4210 GAGDSYTALSS
+4210 GASYTALSS

-4245 GFNVTLTNNGAINNW
+4245 GFNVMLSNSGAINNW
-4260 IGTDGDWSNPANW
+4260 TGSDGDWSNSANW
-4273 SRGHV
+4273 SLGHV

-4302 SNLYSLDFS
+4302 SSLYSLDFS
-4311 SVGNDDIFLFNAGG
+4311 SAGNDDIFLFSTGG

-4337 TMSIAGGVLSNANV
+4337 TVSIAGGLLSNANV
-4351 GQSINKLVLSSGTLS
+4351 GQSINKLLLSSGTLS
-4366 NSGSLYVPAMSLSGG
+4366 NSGAIYVPAMSLSGG
-4381 QVSGSGTLYASGGF
+4381 VVSGAGTLYSSGAFNWSNGLISGG
-4395 SWTNGLFSGVGL
+4395 GLQ
-4407 ETSGATTLASGT
+4407 TSGATTLASGT
-4419 HGLSNAAW
+4419 HGLANVVW
-4427 INYGTVTHSG
+4427 INTGTVTHSG

-4442 TNATVANNG
+4442 TSASIANQG
-4451 VFTDTGTGGSLFSVV
+4451 VFTDTAAGGALFSVV

-4478 FNFSEA
+4478 FNFSET

-4505 GATANIQTGG
+4505 GATANIQAGG
-4515 TDIGYWDVAA
+4515 TDIGYWDVAT

-4533 GSRFLASGAETVK
+4533 GSRSLAPGGETVK

-4553 SGGVVSLPSPLF
+4553 SGGVVSLSSPLF
-4565 GIASTGTVG
+4565 NIASTGAVG
-4574 MTGGTLDLSSGSAI
+4574 MTGGTLDLASGGAL
-4588 SFANAVSLSGGSSLR
+4588 SFANAVSLSGGSSLL

-4613 SLATGATLSG
+4613 SLSAGATLGG
-4623 GGNKLVTGTLS
+4623 GGNKLVTGTLA
-4634 VDNSTLTG
+4634 VDNSTLAG

-4663 SWLNQGSLTVSSGEV
+4663 SWLNQGSLAVSSAEV
-4678 ALAGASLTNA
+4678 ALAGSSLTNA
-4688 SSATLRVQGA
+4688 SGATLSVQGA

-4705 ASSGSIVNNGAMLWT
+4705 ASSGSIVNNGTMQWT
-4720 LSSGSR
+4720 LASGSR
-4726 AIASPVSFSNSA
+4726 SIASPVSFNNSA
-4738 TGTLSLQGGTMDV
+4738 TGTLNVLGGTMDV
-4751 ASGGF
+4751 ASGSF
-4756 TQAGTLDLAGGT
+4756 TQAGTLDIAGGA
-4768 TFKRSGAGFANTGRI
+4768 TFKRTGGLSNSGRI
-4783 QGTGTVLAGGNLDN
+4783 QGTGTVLATGGNLGNSGLLLLSGTVD
-4797 NGGIIML
+4797 
-4804 NGALNLGTATLLN
+4804 LGSGTLLN
-4817 SGGSIRPGDNAI
+4817 SGGSIRPADNAV
-4829 GTLTVTGN
+4829 GTLSVIGN
-4837 VNYAGGT
+4837 VSYAGGT
-4844 VNVDLASTSSYDR
+4844 VNMDLASAASYDKVVASGN
-4857 IVTSLNN
+4857 II
-4864 TTGGSINVTEL
+4864 TGGTINVAES
-4875 TPFIAGGDSFNII
+4875 TPFIAGGAVFNFFTYTGSSSGGAFTINQSI
-4888 TFGGA
+4888 PDVTFGI
-4893 SGGTGYTV
+4893 SGGSGF
-4901 NQTVTDV
+4901 
-4908 TLGLGGGAG
+4908 AG
-4917 FTSITASAV
+4917 ITATTV

-4949 PNSLESVVIS
+4949 PNSVESVIIN
-4959 PLGTQTITL
+4959 PLGTQVIALTTGAQ
-4968 SAGSQA
+4968 AGQ
-4974 AKSLTLT
+4974 SLTVL
-4981 GDDTLLITGGSLGL
+4981 GDDTLVMSGGSLV
-4995 ATLSTIGAGTS
+4995 
-5006 LLLQGGSID
+5006 LQ
-5015 GAGAL
+5015 
-5020 NIGGILGW
+5020 
-5028 SGGTFGTGGGTLST
+5028 
-5042 TSQVTLAASGP
+5042 Q
-5053 LALNRNWT
+5053 
-5061 NTGTIAFNGGDL
+5061 
-5073 QLGGNLVNQSG
+5073 
-5084 GIFNVNFTNGAT
+5084 
-5096 DGFSGNGTLTN
+5096 
-5107 QSGATF
+5107 
-5113 NVTAVATASDVTML
+5113 
-5127 SYFVNNGAVNI
+5127 
-5138 HNSLLD
+5138 
-5144 LHRGATQTGSFSID
+5144 
-5158 AGKALRV
+5158 
-5165 RDTDTHVFGST
+5165 
-5176 SSISGAGYFEI
+5176 
-5187 FNTPTV
+5187 
-5193 TVQGTLGVPDVR
+5193 
-5205 VSGGTLNLSG
+5205 
-5215 AGPYA
+5215 
-5220 LTLLSV
+5220 
-5226 NGGTLAGSANV
+5226 
-5237 STSGAFGWNNGT
+5237 
-5249 IGGSGTLSANGA
+5249 
-5261 VTIDNTVTLSGK
+5261 
-5273 TLRNASTMSIGTGG
+5273 
-5287 TLLLSGGAVL
+5287 
-5297 NNLGT
+5297 
-5302 GTLNVANTAAAGISF
+5302 
-5317 TSGDGSIT
+5317 
-5325 NAGVLNLLDSTIATG
+5325 
-5340 GGNLSNS
+5340 
-5347 GQINASGLVN
+5347 
-5357 LGAGTLSSSGT
+5357 
-5368 LSPGGTGSV
+5368 
-5377 GTLAITGNLDISG
+5377 
-5390 GTVKAELASSA
+5390 
-5401 SYDRI
+5401 
-5406 TVTGNFVKSGTI
+5406 
-5418 AVSENTPFI
+5418 
-5427 GAGDAFNLVTYGGT
+5427 
-5441 GSGSATLSASIPDV
+5441 
-5455 TLAFGVPAGILQVQA
+5455 
-5470 TAVTNRWKDNLSGDW
+5470 
-5485 ATALNWSRGHA
+5485 
-5496 PNALEDVIVNPL
+5496 
-5508 GIQLITV
+5508 
-5515 STGSQAAKTLS
+5515 
-5526 VSGDDTLAVNGG
+5526 
-5538 TLNLSL
+5538 

-5549 SGAGFSVSSGSVIAA
+5549 SGAAFALSGGSVATA
-5564 GSLGVAGAFNWS
+5564 GAFGVASSFNWS
-5576 GGTVGGTGQLVTTG
+5576 GGTITGLGTLTTNG
-5590 AAALSGSADKILDNK
+5590 VVSLSGGSTKNLDGK
-5605 AWNVSAGTVN
+5605 VWNITAGTVN
-5615 YTGGS
+5615 YTGGNLAL
-5620 VYLQGASASLNVGTG
+5620 VGAGAALNLGSG

-5642 SDAIGSDMRGLG
+5642 SDGVGSDIRGLG
-5654 TFNTASGSTLNLNA
+5654 TFSAASGSTLNLNA
-5668 PTGSNSLYTR
+5668 PTASNSIYT
-5678 QVNLSGTT
+5678 QVVNLAGTT
-5686 NLLNGDWD
+5686 NLLNGEMD
-5694 FDRDTGGTTINL
+5694 FDRDTGSTTINL
-5706 NGALNMAN
+5706 SGVLNMAN
-5714 GTRIRGYSTLGGPV
+5714 GTRIKGYSTLGGPV

-5737 AINVSSGTATLDVNN
+5737 AINVTAGTATLDVNN

-5762 LPAALNV
+5762 LPTALNI
-5769 SHSGNTVTAG
+5769 SQSGNTVTAG

-5800 VALNGSFNWGGGT
+5800 VALNGPFNWGGGT
-5813 VTGAGTLSTAATS
+5813 VTGGGALSTGGTS

-5840 NTGSISIGS
+5840 NSGSISIGS
-5849 GTTLVLKSGAQ
+5849 GTTLLLKSGAL
-5860 LNNLAAGTLSVAN
+5860 LNNLAAGTLSVGN

-5878 IGNGAGGGTV
+5878 IGNGAGGGAV
-5888 SNAGLLDLNN
+5888 SNAGLLALNS

-5903 GGGSVYN
+5903 GGGSISN
-5910 TGLLKGSG
+5910 SGLLTGSG

-5946 ITGHASLAA
+5946 VTGHASLAA

-5990 PFVGAGDTFNVVGY
+5990 PFVGAGNIFNVVTY

-6013 TVTSSIGGVALSLNS
+6013 TLASSIGGVALSLNS
-6028 GLGFLQLEAMTV
+6028 GSGLLQLEAMTV

-6046 NVSGDWSIGTNWT
+6046 NVSGDWSTGANWT

-6123 SGGMLAGAGN
+6123 SGGMLAGTGN

-6154 TSGASTI
+6154 TSGASKI
-6161 ATGVNPRTIA
+6161 AAGVNPRTIA
-6171 RDWSNY
+6171 RDWSNF

-6190 SHLFNKAGAM
+6190 SHLFNMAGAT
-6200 VNINIY
+6200 VNFNIY

-6213 GFGTLA
+6213 GSGTLA
-6219 NAGGATVRVS
+6219 NASGATVRVS
-6229 SSAFDTTILATLVND
+6229 SSAFDTSLLATLVND

-6249 DAGKLDLHRGATH
+6249 DAGKLDLHKGATH
-6262 LGTFTIASGAEL
+6262 VGTFTIASGAEL

-6284 APGSAI
+6284 APGSVI
-6290 TGAGTYRQTID
+6290 SGAGTYRQTFD
-6301 APTVYVQG
+6301 APTVNVQG
-6309 DFTPANVVLGT
+6309 DFTPANVVLGA

-6344 LGGTLSAGSVSIT
+6344 LGGTLSAGSASIT

-6365 VNGSGLLDATQLSI
+6365 VNGSGLLDATQLRI
-6379 DASGASSGYLTVGSG
+6379 DASGSSSGYLAVGSG
-6394 AAITT
+6394 AAIST
-6399 VNGVVYGKVGRTSGS
+6399 VNGVVYGKVGRNSGS

-6456 GGTTKIGAVLE
+6456 WGTTKIGAVLE
-6467 ESSSGQIDFGANG
+6467 ESSTGQIDFGLNG

-6557 SVFIGETSTLNV
+6557 SVFIDETSTLNV

-6578 GSDLWNSGLLHVAA
+6578 NDLWNSGLLHVAA
-6592 GASAELSTTGYNTPN
+6592 GARAELSTTGYNTPN

-6693 GNFTVTS
+6693 GSFTVTS

-6718 TQQTGNLAVGSLQ
+6718 TQQTGNLAVGNLQ

-6738 SAAGGSITDTNGA
+6738 SAAAGSITDSNGA

-6770 DLNTA
+6770 DLNTP

-6811 GTLTQSGAINV
+6811 GTLTQAGAINV

-6951 GNTAGGNVSLTALG
+6951 SNTAGGNVSLTALG

-6975 NGTAVVSAAGQP
+6975 NGAAVVSAAGQP

-7024 VAVQAASGAS
+7024 VAVQAASGVS
-7034 GGNFSFG
+7034 GSNFSFG

-7101 AFKNAGIALP
+7101 AFTNAGIALP

-7187 ITQSPADALITGSA
+7187 ITQSAANALIAGSA

-7214 NELGALSASSS
+7214 NELGTLSASSG

-7244 PASLAVQSGGAV
+7244 AGSLVVQSGGAV
-7256 MQMAGTTL
+7256 VQMAGTTL

-7277 SPSQALEFIAP
+7277 SVAQPLEFIAP
-7288 VAQLFSAQGDLN
+7288 SVQLASAVGDIR
-7300 AHSAQAFNLVGL
+7300 AHSAQSFNLVGL
-7312 GAAGK
+7312 GAAGN
-7317 ASVASDGAL
+7317 ASVVSDGAL
-7326 TVSGTAEATGK
+7326 TVSAAAEALAN
-7337 LSLKGAGL
+7337 LSLKGTNL
-7345 VVKGDVSGSGVTLDG
+7345 VVHADVSGVGVTLDASS
-7360 GTGTL
+7360 GTL
-7365 DIGGGAAA
+7365 AIGGGALA
-7373 ASVTGAQS
+7373 ASVTGGHS
-7381 VALLGHDIT
+7381 VALIGHDIT
-7390 LLGGTGQGAKGEVV
+7390 LLGGTGQGARAEVV
-7404 SEGSVTVNAA
+7404 SEGGVTVNAA
-7414 GNFVIRG
+7414 GNFVIHG
-7421 GAGSGALAQ
+7421 GSGNGALAQ

-7443 VVSVEGGKGTGA
+7443 AVSVTGGAGSGA
-7455 YAKLDPAA
+7455 YAKLDPSVR
-7463 QSALT
+7463 SALT
-7468 VNAQSVSLLGG
+7468 VNAQSVSLQGG

-7490 EGDVIVTAPGG
+7490 EGDVTVVAPGG
-7501 ITMATHPQA
+7501 ISMAAGTGL
-7510 APDADAVVISYFGR
+7510 DADAVVVSYFGR

-7536 TTPPLGNGVTDVG
+7536 TTPPLGNGVSDVG
-7549 VLGGEG
+7549 VLGGDE
-7555 YVAFLGS
+7555 YVSFLS
-7562 GVVGTNEILQFQ
+7562 SSVVGTNEILHFQ
-7574 AVFDV
+7574 EVFDV
-7579 LVDKPKK
+7579 LVDKPVKK
-7586 PKEKEDIVIETV
+7586 ALKDDIVVETV
-7598 CRTGS
+7598 CK